1 MLIGVSRCILQIL
14 CIHHS
19 IDVKI
24 EEPEKISRITS
35 LYFLHHRSSTSN
47 ADIADAGQENTL
59 KILETKLV
67 VEVTLLFMDITLLVG
82 VGKV

>member
-1 MLIGVSRCILQIL
+1 M
-14 CIHHS
+14 
-19 IDVKI
+19 
-24 EEPEKISRITS
+24 
-35 LYFLHHRSSTSN
+35 YFSHRRSSTSN

-82 VGKV
+82 VGVGKV